1 VANLLKPD
9 PKYRNGYKDKKRLSA
24 IHDLPCSLC
33 FYLGKEQRT
42 RTTAH
47 HKHGE
52 GLGLKASDLLSMGLC
67 DEHHQN
73 GEFAF
78 HKIGRVAWEE
88 KFGIDQDFL
97 IEITDKMLE
106 YV

>member
-1 VANLLKPD
+1 M
-9 PKYRNGYKDKKRLSA
+9 GKKV
-24 IHDLPCSLC
+24 
-33 FYLGKEQRT
+33 
-42 RTTAH
+42 
-47 HKHGE
+47 
-52 GLGLKASDLLSMGLC
+52 SDLLSMSLC

-97 IEITDKMLE
+97 IEVTNKMLE

>member
-1 VANLLKPD
+1 MEL
-9 PKYRNGYKDKKRLSA
+9 RNGYKDKKRMA
-24 IHDLPCSLC
+24 KIHDLPCSLC
-33 FYLGKEQRT
+33 LHLGIEQKT

-52 GLGLKASDLLSMGLC
+52 GMGKKVSDLLSMSLC

-73 GEFAF
+73 GEFVF
-78 HKIGRVAWEE
+78 HEIGRVAWEE

-97 IEITDKMLE
+97 IEVTNKMLE

>member
-1 VANLLKPD
+1 MVNLLKP
-9 PKYRNGYKDKKRLSA
+9 PPELRNGYKDKERMVK

-33 FYLGKEQRT
+33 LHLGIKQKT

-52 GLGLKASDLLSMGLC
+52 GMGKKVSDLLSMSLC

-78 HKIGRVAWEE
+78 HKIGRVAWED

-97 IEITDKMLE
+97 IEVTNKMLE